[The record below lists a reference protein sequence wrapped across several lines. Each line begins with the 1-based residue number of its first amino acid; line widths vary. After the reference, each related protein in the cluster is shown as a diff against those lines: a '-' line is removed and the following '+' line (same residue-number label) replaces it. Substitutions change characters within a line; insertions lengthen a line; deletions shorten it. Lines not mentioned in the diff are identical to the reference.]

1 MTKRRVLL
9 GGGAAL
15 VVAIVAAGAGF
26 WYVFLRDDSPP
37 PVSLGG
43 AVSALTSPTPA
54 ATPAA
59 GGTTTATATA
69 TVAGS
74 PAATATT
81 EPGGTT
87 IDGTWVVD
95 TSLGS
100 FAGYRIGE
108 QLASIGTATAV
119 GRTRG
124 VEGEVVIEGGAVTS
138 ARVVADMT
146 RLQSDSGAR
155 DNRLRT
161 QGIETARFPTATFE
175 LTAPIT
181 LPAAAAAGTPF
192 ATTLTGN
199 LTLHGVTRLVSI
211 PAEAQLVGSNFVV
224 VGSLE
229 IALADYNIAKP
240 TAASVLSIDDS
251 GDLELQLYLSKR

>member
-1 MTKRRVLL
+1 MTKRRVLF

-43 AVSALTSPTPA
+43 AISALTSPTPP
-54 ATPAA
+54 ATAPA
-59 GGTTTATATA
+59 GGGTPTATATA
-69 TVAGS
+69 AGS
-74 PAATATT
+74 PAATAVAA
-81 EPGGTT
+81 PGETA

-95 TSLGS
+95 RSLGS
-100 FAGYRIGE
+100 FVGYRIGE
-108 QLASIGTATAV
+108 QLASIGTTTAV
-119 GRTRG
+119 GRTPG
-124 VEGEVVIEGGAVTS
+124 VEGEVVIADGVVTS
-138 ARVVADMT
+138 ARVIADMT
-146 RLQSDSGAR
+146 QLRSDSGAR

-175 LTAPIT
+175 LTERIT
-181 LPAAAAAGTPF
+181 LPAAASAGTPF

-211 PAEAQLVGSNFVV
+211 PAEAQLVGANFVV

-229 IALADYNIAKP
+229 IALADYDISKP
-240 TAASVLSIDDS
+240 SGAGVLSIDDS